1 MQSRLNVV
9 IMLSEFDR
17 LILYSIPIKDIVNVI
32 RTSTVD
38 S

>member
-17 LILYSIPIKDIVNVI
+17 LMLYSN
-32 RTSTVD
+32 
-38 S
+38 